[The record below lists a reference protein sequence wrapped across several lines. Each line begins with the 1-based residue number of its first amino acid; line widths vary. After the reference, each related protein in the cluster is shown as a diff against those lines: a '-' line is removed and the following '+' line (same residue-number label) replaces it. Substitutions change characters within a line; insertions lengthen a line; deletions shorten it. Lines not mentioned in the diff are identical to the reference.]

1 MKDNNAGI
9 KLAIYSFSILMMGI
23 LAIAGG
29 IGVIAQK
36 FPGSDI
42 SALMSI
48 PSIPIIIVT
57 LIAGKLQEYIS
68 IKILVVIGILCF
80 IIGGTAPVITGSFS
94 VILVM
99 RVVFGTGVGLL
110 QTLSSA
116 LVGMHF
122 DGAERQQV
130 MGRQLSAQML
140 GAGGMMFAGGYLA
153 LISWNVV
160 FLVHLVAVVSLII
173 VLAWLP
179 KNKPIRRQSS
189 AGGTPAAKIS
199 LTPAAIG
206 WAVTLTIFFLGCMI
220 LAQFLARYLAE
231 HGLGDAGTAGTGT
244 LIFAAGGF
252 LAGLAYGKLNG
263 MARQA
268 TLGIG
273 LLLGAAAYLL
283 VAFSINIPMA
293 FLGSFLY
300 GGCVSIVMA
309 SVIAATAMSV
319 SPAAIPLAIAV
330 TTCGQNIGSYFCPYV
345 AQAVGAMFGQD
356 ITKNVFIV
364 GAILFCVMGVTALIW
379 GFSRIRSDQIRSSQ
393 GIKNPPRNIRGG

>member
-1 MKDNNAGI
+1 MKDEKAKI

-36 FPGSDI
+36 FPENDI
-42 SALMSI
+42 SALMSL

-57 LIAGKLQEYIS
+57 LIAGKLQEYVP
-68 IKILVVIGILCF
+68 IKILVVTGILCF
-80 IIGGTAPVITGSFS
+80 ITGGTMPVIIDSFS

-99 RVVFGTGVGLL
+99 RVVFGIGVGLL

-122 DGAERQQV
+122 DGTERQQV

-153 LISWNVV
+153 LIGWNVV
-160 FLVHLVAVVSLII
+160 FFVHLVAVVSLII
-173 VLAWLP
+173 VFAWLP
-179 KNKPIRRQSS
+179 KNKPILHQIGANSVPV
-189 AGGTPAAKIS
+189 TKIR
-199 LTPAAIG
+199 LTPPAIG
-206 WAVTLTIFFLGCMI
+206 WAATLTIFFLGCMI

-244 LIFAAGGF
+244 LIFAIGGF
-252 LAGLAYGKLNG
+252 LAGLVYGKLNG
-263 MARQA
+263 IARQA

-273 LLLGAAAYLL
+273 LLLGAASYLL
-283 VAFSINIPMA
+283 IAFSSNIPMA
-293 FLGSFLY
+293 FAGSFLY

-309 SVIAATAMSV
+309 SVMAETAMSV

-330 TTCGQNIGSYFCPYV
+330 TTCGQNIGSYFSPYA
-345 AQAVGAMFGQD
+345 AQASAAIFGQD
-356 ITKNVFIV
+356 ITKNVFIA
-364 GAILFCVMGVTALIW
+364 GAILFCAMGILALIW
-379 GFSRIRSDQIRSSQ
+379 GFSRIRLDQVK
-393 GIKNPPRNIRGG
+393 G